1 MPQALQQLE
10 LCSRLCGRPSTHSP
24 CNWEIAPSAHY
35 PGREDPLEQRQAPHS
50 SILRLPSG
58 SAGKESACSARGL
71 GSVPGLG
78 RSLKE
83 KATHSSIPG
92 LPWWLSWERIRLQ
105 CRRPRFN
112 PGLGRSPGE
121 GKGPPLQCPRASLAA
136 QLVKNLPVLRET
148 RVRSLGWEDPL
159 EKGQAPHS
167 SALAWR
173 ARAV

>member
-58 SAGKESACSARGL
+58 SAGKESACGARGL

-121 GKGPPLQCPRASLAA
+121 GKGPPLQCSGLESTCCIVPGVAKS
-136 QLVKNLPVLRET
+136 QT
-148 RVRSLGWEDPL
+148 RLSDFHCH
-159 EKGQAPHS
+159 QNAPEVTGHCPS
-167 SALAWR
+167 
-173 ARAV
+173 